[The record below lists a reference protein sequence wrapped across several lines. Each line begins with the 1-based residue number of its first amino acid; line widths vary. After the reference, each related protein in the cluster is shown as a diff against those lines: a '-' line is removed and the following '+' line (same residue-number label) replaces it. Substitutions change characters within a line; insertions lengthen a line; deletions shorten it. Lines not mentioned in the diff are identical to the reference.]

1 MAKSA
6 AGRNQMFKTRLISGV
21 ILVALALLFII
32 IGGNLLLVV
41 SAILSVIGLFE
52 LYRVFRIEKTPVAIC
67 GYLFTIFY
75 YIKLGNNNIP
85 FLLLIMAF
93 LLAILIIFVI
103 RYPRYRSQHIMA
115 AFFGVFYVSIMLSCV
130 YQTRMLPD
138 GGVYLVWLIFLS
150 AWGSDTCAYCA
161 GMLFGKHK
169 MTPKLSP
176 KKTIEGAIG
185 GIVGAAI
192 LGLIY
197 GAIFHGPM
205 NIGSREIVILAIVC
219 AVGAVIAMIGDLC
232 ASAIKRNYKVK
243 DYGHLIPGHGGIMDR
258 FDSIIFTAPV
268 ILYLSIFFL

>member
-1 MAKSA
+1 
-6 AGRNQMFKTRLISGV
+6 MFKTRLISGV

-32 IGGNLLLVV
+32 VGGNLLLIV
-41 SAILSVIGLFE
+41 SAILSLVGLFE
-52 LYRVFRIEKTPVAIC
+52 LYRVFRIERTPIGIC
-67 GYLFTIFY
+67 GYLFTVFY
-75 YIKLGNNNIP
+75 YLKLANSQIP

-93 LLAILIIFVI
+93 LFVI
-103 RYPRYRSQHIMA
+103 LVIYVVRYPRFRTQHIMA

-130 YQTRMLPD
+130 YQTRMLPS

-150 AWGSDTCAYCA
+150 AWGCDTCAYCT
-161 GMLFGKHK
+161 GMLIGRHK

-176 KKTIEGAIG
+176 KKTVEGAIG
-185 GIVGAAI
+185 GVVGAAL

-205 NIGSREIVILAIVC
+205 GIGSREIVIIAIVC
-219 AVGAVIAMIGDLC
+219 AIGAVIAMIGDLC
-232 ASAIKRNYKVK
+232 ASAIKRNYKIK
-243 DYGHLIPGHGGIMDR
+243 DYGSLIPGHGGIMDR